1 INISLKKKIDLGKL
15 IITTEP
21 NDAEIYLDDA
31 YIGKGSAEI
40 NVEYGKH
47 NVRVK
52 KENYMEMK
60 LPLEIN
66 EQVNNYKIKLEP
78 NPKQN

>member
-1 INISLKKKIDLGKL
+1 MKKKIDLGKL

-47 NVRVK
+47 IVSAQ
-52 KENYMEMK
+52 KENYQEIK

-66 EQVNNYKIKLEP
+66 KVTNNYKITLEP
-78 NPKQN
+78 NSQQN